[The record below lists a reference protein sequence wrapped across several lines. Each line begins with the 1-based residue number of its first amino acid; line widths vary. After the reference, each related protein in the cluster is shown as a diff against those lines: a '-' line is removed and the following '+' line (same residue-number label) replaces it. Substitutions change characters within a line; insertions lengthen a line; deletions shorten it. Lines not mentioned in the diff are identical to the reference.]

1 MDYGKRYST
10 PNRDFGGTL
19 VKLIYLGMRQDGGKT
34 SIRREVM
41 LNKVIGLKSV

>member
-10 PNRDFGGTL
+10 PNMDLGGTL
-19 VKLIYLGMRQDGGKT
+19 VKLIYLGMHPDGGKT
-34 SIRREVM
+34 SIRRVVI